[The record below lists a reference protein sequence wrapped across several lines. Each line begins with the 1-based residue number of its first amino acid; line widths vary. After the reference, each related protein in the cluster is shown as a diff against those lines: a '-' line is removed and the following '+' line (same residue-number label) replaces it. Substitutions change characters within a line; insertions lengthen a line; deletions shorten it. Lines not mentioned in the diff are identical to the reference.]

1 MKIDIKKGYA
11 AQRKADYPSVEEQLD
26 MIYHEGIDA
35 WMARVKATKE
45 RFPKP
50 K

>member
-11 AQRKADYPSVEEQLD
+11 AQRKADYPSVEDQFD
-26 MIYHEGIDA
+26 MIFHEGIDA
-35 WMARVKATKE
+35 WRARVKVTKE

-50 K
+50 E